1 MLEELKQQICRV
13 DTELETLRSLAV
25 QLGAEGVHPDLSTVV
40 KIIEKALQDKIALQL
55 KAEAAGHESVDL
67 ALEALRE
74 SKGFGNVPSDFTIA
88 PSQWLVSR
96 SASNIDGND
105 TQRTPMTTSVTTIQA
120 QELLRKLLPLIDEF
134 CDGATEGS
142 VESLRE
148 GFFTLSYNSFS
159 TELLKII
166 AVDREG
172 NNKIIHSDE
181 KEFCP
186 PVGELILAYEYECR
200 PWLQS
205 KDDFQMLVKLT
216 KFTMRMDL
224 VDQAA
229 ELDLLNGTQ
238 NAEIATL
245 LISTSF
251 FELASIGLEE
261 VTGYELNHPDG
272 LPTKGKSFLSRLK
285 NNGLQDSIKVYQ
297 HALNS

>member
-1 MLEELKQQICRV
+1 MFEELKQQICRV
-13 DTELETLRSLAV
+13 DTELDTLRSLAV
-25 QLGAEGVHPDLSTVV
+25 QLDAEAVQPDLSTVV
-40 KIIEKALQDKIALQL
+40 KIIEKALQDKIALEL
-55 KAEAAGHESVDL
+55 KAEAAGHKSVDS

-74 SKGFGNVPSDFTIA
+74 CTALSNVPFDFTIA

-96 SASNIDGND
+96 SANNIDGNNR
-105 TQRTPMTTSVTTIQA
+105 QRTLTTTSVTTIQA

-134 CDGATEGS
+134 CDGATEAS

-159 TELLKII
+159 TELLSII
-166 AVDREG
+166 AEDRD
-172 NNKIIHSDE
+172 NKNKIVDADDR
-181 KEFCP
+181 EFCP

-205 KDDFQMLVKLT
+205 KDDFQMLVKFA
-216 KFTMRMDL
+216 KFPMRMDL

-229 ELDLLNGTQ
+229 ELDSLNNNQ

-261 VTGYELNHPDG
+261 VTGYELNHPEG
-272 LPTKGKSFLSRLK
+272 LPTKGKSFLLRLK

-297 HALNS
+297 QILDS

>member
-96 SASNIDGND
+96 SANNIDGND
-105 TQRTPMTTSVTTIQA
+105 TQRTSTTTSVTTIQA

-134 CDGATEGS
+134 CNGATEAS

-172 NNKIIHSDE
+172 NNKIVHSDD

-216 KFTMRMDL
+216 KFPMRMDL

-238 NAEIATL
+238 NAEVATL

-272 LPTKGKSFLSRLK
+272 LPTKGKSFLFRLK
-285 NNGLQDSIKVYQ
+285 KNGLQDSIKVYQ
-297 HALNS
+297 QALNS

>member
-1 MLEELKQQICRV
+1 MLEEFKQQICRV
-13 DTELETLRSLAV
+13 DSELETLRSLAI

-40 KIIEKALQDKIALQL
+40 KIIEKSLQDKSALEL
-55 KAEAAGHESVDL
+55 KAEAAGYKSADL
-67 ALEALRE
+67 ALEAL
-74 SKGFGNVPSDFTIA
+74 SNCKGFGNVPSDFTIA

-96 SASNIDGND
+96 SANNIDGID
-105 TQRTPMTTSVTTIQA
+105 TPRSFTSTSVTTIQA

-134 CDGATEGS
+134 CDGATDAS

-159 TELLKII
+159 NELLKII
-166 AVDREG
+166 AEDRES
-172 NNKIIHSDE
+172 NNIIDDSDE
-181 KEFCP
+181 KDFCP

-205 KDDFQMLVKLT
+205 KDDFQMLVKFA
-216 KFTMRMDL
+216 KFPMRMDL

-229 ELDLLNGTQ
+229 ELDSLNNTQ

-251 FELASIGLEE
+251 FDLASIGLEE
-261 VTGYELNHPDG
+261 VTGYELNHPEG
-272 LPTKGKSFLSRLK
+272 LPTKGKSFLLRLK

-297 HALNS
+297 QTLNS

>member
-1 MLEELKQQICRV
+1 MFEELKQQICRV
-13 DTELETLRSLAV
+13 DTELDTLRSLAV
-25 QLGAEGVHPDLSTVV
+25 QLDAEAVQPDLSTVV
-40 KIIEKALQDKIALQL
+40 KIIEKALQDKIALEL
-55 KAEAAGHESVDL
+55 KAEAAGHKSVDS

-74 SKGFGNVPSDFTIA
+74 CTAFSNVPSDFTIA

-96 SASNIDGND
+96 SANNIDGNNR
-105 TQRTPMTTSVTTIQA
+105 QRTLTTTSVTTIQA

-134 CDGATEGS
+134 CDGATEAS

-159 TELLKII
+159 TELLSII
-166 AVDREG
+166 AEDRD
-172 NNKIIHSDE
+172 NKNKIVDADDR
-181 KEFCP
+181 EFCP

-205 KDDFQMLVKLT
+205 KDDFQMLVKFA
-216 KFTMRMDL
+216 KFPMRMDL

-229 ELDLLNGTQ
+229 ELDSLNNNQ

-261 VTGYELNHPDG
+261 VTGYELNHPEG
-272 LPTKGKSFLSRLK
+272 LPTKGKPFLFRLK

-297 HALNS
+297 QILDS